1 MVFRTVVKKNSQV
14 SKSNLNK
21 QDKLKIS
28 KLLSDL
34 QSKDELK
41 IAGSIKAFAVHGH
54 ATVIEPLIEVWRSG
68 LSAENEALLID
79 LLQSLKDTPSIEPLM
94 EAFKNPANAHLQRKL
109 ISTFW
114 NSKLDFSDYLAD
126 FVLFGIEG
134 DFLDALEAIT
144 LIENFETVAPESAI
158 LESQLLLTEYFGQT
172 EHRND
177 QKDAILTDLAMLLKD
192 FSELEGTDVLFLE

>member
-1 MVFRTVVKKNSQV
+1 M

-21 QDKLKIS
+21 QEKLKIGQ
-28 KLLSDL
+28 LISDL

-41 IAGSIKAFAVHGH
+41 IASAVKAFAVHGH
-54 ATVIEPLIEVWRSG
+54 ASVIEPIIAVWRKG
-68 LSAENEALLID
+68 LSQENEALVMD
-79 LLQSLKDTPSIEPLM
+79 LFQSLKDTSAIEPLM
-94 EAFKNPANAHLQRKL
+94 DAFRDSQNEELKRKL
-109 ISTFW
+109 ATAFW

-144 LIENFETVAPESAI
+144 LIENFETIAPESAI

-172 EHRND
+172 EGRNE

-192 FSELEGTDVLFLE
+192 FSELDGTEDLFLE

>member
-1 MVFRTVVKKNSQV
+1 M

-21 QDKLKIS
+21 QEKLKIGQ
-28 KLLSDL
+28 LVADL

-41 IAGSIKAFAVHGH
+41 IASAIKAFAIHGH
-54 ATVIEPLIEVWRSG
+54 ATIIEPLIAVWRSG
-68 LSAENEALLID
+68 LSAENEALVID

-94 EAFKNPANAHLQRKL
+94 EAFNNPENRPLQRKL
-109 ISTFW
+109 LSAFW

-134 DFLDALEAIT
+134 DFLDALETIT
-144 LIENFETVAPESAI
+144 VVENFETVAPESAI

-172 EHRND
+172 EGRD
-177 QKDAILTDLAMLLKD
+177 EQKDAILTDLAMLLKD
-192 FSELEGTDVLFLE
+192 FSDLEGTDDLYLE

>member
-1 MVFRTVVKKNSQV
+1 M

-28 KLLSDL
+28 QLLSDL

-41 IAGSIKAFAVHGH
+41 IAGAIKAFAVHGH
-54 ATVIEPLIEVWRSG
+54 ASVIEPIMEVWRSG
-68 LSAENEALLID
+68 LSSENEALVMD
-79 LLQSLKDTPSIEPLM
+79 LFQSLKDTPSIEPLI
-94 EAFKNPANAHLQRKL
+94 EAFKNPLNAHLRRKL
-109 ISTFW
+109 VTTFW

-172 EHRND
+172 EHRDD
-177 QKDAILTDLAMLLKD
+177 QKDAILTDLALLLKD
-192 FSELEGTDVLFLE
+192 FSELDGMEDLFLE

>member
-1 MVFRTVVKKNSQV
+1 M

-21 QDKLKIS
+21 QDKLKIGQ
-28 KLLSDL
+28 LLSDL

-41 IAGSIKAFAVHGH
+41 IAGAIKAFAVHGH
-54 ATVIEPLIEVWRSG
+54 ASIIEPIVEVWRLG
-68 LSAENEALLID
+68 LSSENEALVID
-79 LLQSLKDTPSIEPLM
+79 LFQSLKDTPSIEPLM
-94 EAFKNPANAHLQRKL
+94 EAFKNPANAHLRRKL
-109 ISTFW
+109 VTTFW

-172 EHRND
+172 EQRDD
-177 QKDAILTDLAMLLKD
+177 QKDAILTDLALLLKD
-192 FSELEGTDVLFLE
+192 FSELDGMEDLFLE

>member
-1 MVFRTVVKKNSQV
+1 M

-21 QDKLKIS
+21 QDKLKIGQ
-28 KLLSDL
+28 LLSDL

-41 IAGSIKAFAVHGH
+41 IAGAIKAFAVHGH
-54 ATVIEPLIEVWRSG
+54 ASIIEPIMEVWRSG
-68 LSAENEALLID
+68 LSNENEALVMD
-79 LLQSLKDTPSIEPLM
+79 LFQSLKDTPSIEPLM
-94 EAFKNPANAHLQRKL
+94 KAFNDPENVHLRRKL
-109 ISTFW
+109 ITTFW

-144 LIENFETVAPESAI
+144 LVENFETVAPESAI

-177 QKDAILTDLAMLLKD
+177 QKDAILTDLALLLKD
-192 FSELEGTDVLFLE
+192 FSEQDGMEDLFLE